1 MAASKAIA
9 IIDDEV
15 DLVNLFQE
23 ALENNGFKVCVFT
36 DPIQAFN
43 HIQKNPN
50 DYGLILSDYRMPV
63 MNGNELCTKL
73 MRINSGFKVILMS
86 AYEYRRRYLQI
97 HIYEKTYYNSKFAT
111 DCSEHHSKKSKYNH
125 LKNRIMNFNPQFV
138 LL

>member
-1 MAASKAIA
+1 MVAAKAIA

-23 ALENNGFKVCVFT
+23 ALENNGFKVCAFT
-36 DPIQAFN
+36 DPIQAYN

-73 MRINSGFKVILMS
+73 MRINTGFKVILMS
-86 AYEYRRRYLQI
+86 AYENIGEDISKFTFMRKPTTIANLLQI
-97 HIYEKTYYNSKFAT
+97 VQNTIAEKANT
-111 DCSEHHSKKSKYNH
+111 
-125 LKNRIMNFNPQFV
+125 II
-138 LL
+138 